1 MPGLRTL
8 TRIVGADL
16 DVTFNISEES
26 VADLSKHR
34 YLTNAGYRIIRRYE
48 NNGWYA
54 PRELD
59 SHVPMVGSL
68 GDLAQVLSRLAAPG
82 TTQFLTP
89 YSQTDHLLVPLF

>member
-16 DVTFNISEES
+16 DVIAFNISEER

-54 PRELD
+54 PRD
-59 SHVPMVGSL
+59 STVVSRWSDRWEIL
-68 GDLAQVLSRLAAPG
+68 RKYYLALPLRVLRNFSRRIRKPI
-82 TTQFLTP
+82 T
-89 YSQTDHLLVPLF
+89 S